1 MIGHTTI
8 VQLHFTDVVHKS
20 VTVTPVC
27 NNCYMQYNICVWIGG
42 GGVPVKGDLLSD
54 VFRLGTVTLPWENEE
69 LD

>member
-1 MIGHTTI
+1 M
-8 VQLHFTDVVHKS
+8 
-20 VTVTPVC
+20 
-27 NNCYMQYNICVWIGG
+27 CVDWGG